1 MAQDGRRKVPR
12 LPSATEEEVSQMAT
26 LLDLDGAQL
35 EKELQ
40 RIIKENP
47 PRYKP
52 WTPKED
58 AILKRLKDARVPI
71 KTIAEKLG
79 RTSKSVDMKSRNL

>member
-1 MAQDGRRKVPR
+1 M
-12 LPSATEEEVSQMAT
+12 TN
-26 LLDLDGAQL
+26 LLDLNGAQL

-47 PRYKP
+47 SRNKP
-52 WTPKED
+52 WSPKEI